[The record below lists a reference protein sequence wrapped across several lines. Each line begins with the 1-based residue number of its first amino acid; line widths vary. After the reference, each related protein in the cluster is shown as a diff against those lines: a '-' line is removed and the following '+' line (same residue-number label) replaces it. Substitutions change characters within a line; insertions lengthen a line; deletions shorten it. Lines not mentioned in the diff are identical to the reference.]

1 MRLIFFGAGIDDGET
16 CPRRT
21 AGVSRRAGALLWTV
35 MLLAVAA
42 SCARAPAPPAPAP
55 LPGPDRAAA
64 RRDSVARVRAAF
76 VADSLR
82 RVYGYRDT
90 ATVRLCAGGDVTLGT
105 NLDTSWTKT
114 VSRRLHRPVAA
125 LPAPDSLVAPLR
137 LLFAGADF
145 TLLNVEGAI
154 GAGEPPFDKCAKTP
168 SGCFA
173 LRMPPAA
180 AKAIRGVSPHT
191 VVANLA
197 NNHARDAG
205 AEGLRETQRALER
218 QGVIV
223 TGVDTL
229 PTLAVTR
236 HGDTVAFL
244 GFATSGGDN
253 DLRDLDAVRRHVARA
268 AATNR
273 RVIVTMHLGAEG
285 AGAQRTLDSTERYL
299 DVPRG
304 NPVAFAAAATAAGA
318 DLVIGHGPHVV
329 RAAEWRDSSL
339 VLYSLGNLVT
349 YGPFSHHEPM
359 RRGVVACATVDGRG
373 AVHDVRLRSTM
384 QRAPGRVSVDR
395 SRRALT
401 LVDSLSKLDFPRTGA
416 RVLRDGRVVR
426 R

>member
-1 MRLIFFGAGIDDGET
+1 MAIRLADCRGADQR
-16 CPRRT
+16 PRRPI
-21 AGVSRRAGALLWTV
+21 ALAVLTS
-35 MLLAVAA
+35 LLALAA
-42 SCARAPAPPAPAP
+42 SCGRAPAPPAPQPAP
-55 LPGPDRAAA
+55 APDREAA
-64 RRDSVARVRAAF
+64 RRDSVARARAAF

-82 RVYGYRDT
+82 RVYAVRDT
-90 ATVRLCAGGDVTLGT
+90 ATVRFCAGGDVTLGT
-105 NLDTSWTKT
+105 NLDTSWTKL
-114 VSRRLHRPVAA
+114 VSRRLHRRVAA

-137 LLFAGADF
+137 PLFADADF
-145 TLLNVEGAI
+145 ALLNVEGAI
-154 GAGEPPFDKCAKTP
+154 GGGEPPFDKCAKST

-180 AKAIRGVSPHT
+180 AKAIRGVSKQT

-218 QGVIV
+218 AGVVV
-223 TGVDTL
+223 TGVDTM
-229 PTLAVTR
+229 PTLALTL

-244 GFATSGGDN
+244 GFATSGGGN
-253 DLRDLDAVRRHVARA
+253 DLRDLDAVKRHVARA

-285 AGAQRTLDSTERYL
+285 ADAQRTLDSTERYYNS
-299 DVPRG
+299 PRG
-304 NPVAFAAAATAAGA
+304 NPIAFAEAATTAGA

-339 VLYSLGNLVT
+339 ILYSLGNLVT
-349 YGPFSHHEPM
+349 YGPFSHREPM

-373 AVHDVRLRSTM
+373 AVHDVKLHPTM
-384 QRAPGRVSVDR
+384 QRPPGRVSADR

-401 LVDSLSKLDFPRTGA
+401 LIDSLSTLDFPKSGV
-416 RVLRDGRVVR
+416 RVHRDGKVVR

>member
-1 MRLIFFGAGIDDGET
+1 VESVRLTRSGAAA
-16 CPRRT
+16 RT
-21 AGVSRRAGALLWTV
+21 EGPYLRRAGARLGVVT
-35 MLLAVAA
+35 LLALAA
-42 SCARAPAPPAPAP
+42 SCARPPAPSPPPAP

-64 RRDSVARVRAAF
+64 RRDSIARVRAAF

-82 RVYGYRDT
+82 RVYAYRDT
-90 ATVRLCAGGDVTLGT
+90 ATVRVCAGGDVTLGT

-114 VSRRLHRPVAA
+114 VSHRLHRPVAA
-125 LPAPDSLVAPLR
+125 LPAPDSLIAPLR
-137 LLFAGADF
+137 PLFSGADF

-154 GAGEPPFDKCAKTP
+154 GDGAPPFDKCANTT

-180 AKAIRGVSPHT
+180 ARAIRGVSRRT

-205 AEGLRETQRALER
+205 AEGLRETQHALER

-304 NPVAFAAAATAAGA
+304 NPVAFAKAATAAGA

-329 RAAEWRDSSL
+329 RAVEWRDSSL

-373 AVHDVRLRSTM
+373 AVREAKLRATM
-384 QRAPGRVSVDR
+384 QRAPGRVAVDR

-401 LVDSLSKLDFPRTGA
+401 LIDSLSKLDFPRSGA